1 MTVKSAK
8 FDARKRERQTHGGKC
23 LSGLNGA
30 SEFGIHFAGSDCGKG
45 MRVYSRSYAKNY
57 FLPHAVG
64 GRDIR
69 HGAYFVFAVGYYV
82 TYSVRYGKLYIRIGF
97 IV

>member
-8 FDARKRERQTHGGKC
+8 LDAGKRERQTHGGKR

-30 SEFGIHFAGSDCGKG
+30 PEFGIHLAGGDRGKG
-45 MRVYSRSYAKNY
+45 MRVYSRSYAENY
-57 FLPHAVG
+57 FLPHAVR

-69 HGAYFVFAVGYYV
+69 HGAYLVFAIGYYV
-82 TYSVRYGKLYIRIGF
+82 TYAVRYGELYISIGF